1 MYLIL
6 AQIHLHNVNLV
17 HRIQRKINTLKKEKN
32 TFWNQYEIAQ
42 YEIRDDEKIRE
53 GVARRKKV
61 ITKDHY
67 LILTINF
74 SNVCILV
81 NYFLISFWQT

>member
-6 AQIHLHNVNLV
+6 TQIHLHNVNLV

-42 YEIRDDEKIRE
+42 YEIRDDEKFR
-53 GVARRKKV
+53 G
-61 ITKDHY
+61 
-67 LILTINF
+67 
-74 SNVCILV
+74 S
-81 NYFLISFWQT
+81 SQS